1 MRLYHKSASVK
12 GSVMIKINMLNL
24 SIQEKFAKILD
35 KICSNLK
42 EGLIMKKINL
52 NGITSES
59 VAGVIFLLVAL
70 VNAVFQMFG
79 VKTIPIENEEISAI
93 VSGFFLIITSLWNTW
108 KNRNISTASQLAQ
121 SITDSLKNGE
131 ILEEDI
137 RTLMNKIR
145 K

>member
-1 MRLYHKSASVK
+1 
-12 GSVMIKINMLNL
+12 MIKINMLNL